1 MYKRLADKYNLSF
14 LFPKLM
20 EEWDFQLNSSNDP
33 KKIRPG
39 SDLKV
44 AWICSKNNKHKW
56 DAIITNRTKK
66 KNPTRCPFC

>member
-1 MYKRLADKYNLSF
+1 MYKKLSDKYNLSF

-20 EEWDFQLNSSNDP
+20 KEWDFNLNSQNDP

-44 AWICSKNNKHKW
+44 AWICSNN
-56 DAIITNRTKK
+56 N
-66 KNPTRCPFC
+66 